1 MIPLLCLDQ
10 FEEIFSLAREN
21 PQRSQEVKQ
30 FTIELADLVEGRCPE
45 TIKAHLDDHPDKAKI
60 FSFSRQPYKIILS
73 LREDYL
79 ADLEGLRKGM
89 PSVIHNRMR
98 LTPMSG
104 DQALTVADQ
113 TQGRLMET
121 SVAESIVR
129 LVAGEQGETYEAL
142 TELRI
147 EPALLSL
154 VCRELNEQRIAY
166 KARQINA
173 QSVTTSNREQI
184 LENFYDRSL
193 ENESSE
199 LRQFIE
205 DRLITL
211 NGFRNSEAYDNA
223 LGIAGITPEALFR
236 LVKRRLLRLE
246 ERGGVKR
253 IELIHDVLT
262 SVVRKSRDQR
272 WVLERQRQAE
282 AAREKTEEA
291 FRASKR
297 RAVFYLVMLF
307 IASCASLWGW
317 WSWWDAEEAR
327 MTADQERF
335 RSDKLLSFMLSE
347 KLQAEM
353 RDIGRGDLL
362 ELVQK
367 KSEENLKDQSF
378 NRGLALR
385 NSGNLNRSRGQ
396 LNLAIENF
404 LQAQAIFER
413 FIDTKGDKAKI
424 ELARTLVQMGDVL
437 SDKGK
442 LSKAL
447 KVYEQ
452 AVQIRRYI
460 ATQYTNKISH
470 ELFEIYEQNSTPAL
484 ELAETLDGLGTLYFR
499 IGEVSTAFKHYEEA
513 ISIAVDHLFEPIN
526 LIDESAA
533 IYEYPSEPNF
543 LALKVL
549 ASVLANKSVRN
560 VWITNE
566 RRHFDSGLF
575 IMNEYLKAKPLSAVS
590 RHDESRIIFWL
601 SQNDNI
607 SIDDKLAVI
616 RKVIEGFE
624 MLRRVDSKNFL
635 WRNEWANIQWI
646 YGDQLLDSC
655 STESQSC
662 SDKNFTMMEAK
673 RRFHEG
679 LEQLRVLVEMDKA
692 NLSWK
697 LDLAA
702 ALRDYAISLKKK
714 KKLPFE
720 YMSFLDEAI
729 EIYSQLILDI
739 NDTET
744 RTWYA
749 WTYKERASGWQQLG
763 KAEKALEDLQQARI
777 IYEDLVNRLPDHPYF
792 GNLLIQILDDEISLR
807 EKNSDDSVLVSLIK
821 RRDELKL
828 ANKVVDDSDNYQNS
842 EWTRQKEV
850 AEEAKQKNKP
860 EVATA
865 AYQIGIKA
873 LLEDAKADPKRAEI
887 WNQLAQAQYQL
898 AEVFYTSN
906 LLAKS
911 IATYREAIL
920 SAKEATV
927 LSPEKDNFQ
936 NWLHVIHFALGVAL
950 QETKELESA
959 RDQFLDSL
967 IPLKVALKLN
977 STESV
982 YHQNAREAYRM
993 IYLIEQELLK
1003 HNPGN
1008 YSRLFDGRKSALQ
1021 QRLYAAWNAM
1031 AFSSNQERALQLQKL
1046 FMARRDLA
1054 EFLAFEKQDLK
1065 QALSLM
1071 EQVVIDAEK
1080 TVADKPKNP
1089 ELYCRLGEADYAI
1102 GMLRREQLLPG
1113 WEESIRKGLLAID
1126 WGISIAKKE
1135 EPICHIFSGAYRK
1148 NLGKYLLKDG
1158 RADDGKE
1165 ELKKALSASQK
1176 VLQYWPND
1184 EQIKQDIEV
1193 ILQEL
1198 SAFDKNSDQPFIPI
1212 LKQPTIPIPAIKPL
1226 LTG

>member
-1 MIPLLCLDQ
+1 MNTPAISSLPAAEQILVDEEHPWPGLASFREQDEHYFKGRRHDMEKLRTLVDRERLTVLFGVSGLGKSSLLQAGLFPRLRQENTFPVYIRLDFADTAISLSEQVFSAIARQAQDNAIEAPAHTEQETLWAYFHRKDAEFWDARNRMVIPLLCFDQ
-10 FEEIFSLAREN
+10 FEEIFTLGREN

-30 FTIELADLVEGRCPE
+30 FIGDLADLVEGRCPDA
-45 TIKAHLDDHPDKAKI
+45 IKAHLDDHPDEAKF
-60 FSFSRQPYKIILS
+60 FSFSRHPYKVILS

-89 PSVIHNRMR
+89 PSLIHNRMR
-98 LTPMSG
+98 LAPMSG
-104 DQALTVADQ
+104 DQALAVADQ
-113 TQGRLMET
+113 TQGRLMEAR
-121 SVAESIVR
+121 VAELIVR
-129 LVAGEQGETYEAL
+129 LVAGKRGEASEAL
-142 TELRI
+142 SELRI

-154 VCRELNEQRIAY
+154 VCRELNERRIATHA
-166 KARQINA
+166 KQIDA
-173 QSVTTSNREQI
+173 QSVASSREQI
-184 LENFYDRSL
+184 LENFYERSL
-193 ENESSE
+193 ENESPA

-205 DRLITL
+205 DKLITI
-211 NGFRNSEAYDNA
+211 NGFFRNSEAFDNA
-223 LGIAGITPEALFR
+223 LETPGITREALFR
-236 LVKRRLLRLE
+236 LVQNRLLRME
-246 ERGGVKR
+246 ERNSVKR

-262 SVVRKSRDQR
+262 GVVRKSRDQR

-282 AAREKTEEA
+282 AARERTEEA

-297 RAVFYLVMLF
+297 RAFFYLVMLI

-353 RDIGRGDLL
+353 RDTGRGVLL

-367 KSEENLKDQSF
+367 KSEENLKDESF

-424 ELARTLVQMGDVL
+424 ELARTLAQMGDVL

-484 ELAETLDGLGTLYFR
+484 ELAETLDGLGNLYFR
-499 IGEVSTAFKHYEEA
+499 MGEVSTAFKHYEEA

-543 LALKVL
+543 VALKVL
-549 ASVLANKSVRN
+549 ASVLAHKSIRN
-560 VWITNE
+560 FWITNE

-575 IMNEYLKAKPLSAVS
+575 IMSECLKARPLSAVS
-590 RHDESRIIFWL
+590 RLEESRIIFWL

-607 SIDDKLAVI
+607 SIDDKLAEI

-624 MLRRVDSKNFL
+624 ILRRVDSKNFL
-635 WRNEWANIQWI
+635 WRHEWANIQWI
-646 YGDQLLDSC
+646 YGDQLMNSC
-655 STESQSC
+655 LSESQSC

-702 ALRDYAISLKKK
+702 ALRDYAIFLKNK

-749 WTYKERASGWQQLG
+749 WTYQERASGWQQLG

-850 AEEAKQKNKP
+850 AEEAKQKKQTRGSYGSLSNWNKGFIEGYGSRP
-860 EVATA
+860 
-865 AYQIGIKA
+865 KA
-873 LLEDAKADPKRAEI
+873 SG
-887 WNQLAQAQYQL
+887 N
-898 AEVFYTSN
+898 
-906 LLAKS
+906 
-911 IATYREAIL
+911 
-920 SAKEATV
+920 
-927 LSPEKDNFQ
+927 
-936 NWLHVIHFALGVAL
+936 
-950 QETKELESA
+950 LESVGA
-959 RDQFLDSL
+959 S
-967 IPLKVALKLN
+967 PV
-977 STESV
+977 ST
-982 YHQNAREAYRM
+982 
-993 IYLIEQELLK
+993 
-1003 HNPGN
+1003 
-1008 YSRLFDGRKSALQ
+1008 
-1021 QRLYAAWNAM
+1021 
-1031 AFSSNQERALQLQKL
+1031 
-1046 FMARRDLA
+1046 
-1054 EFLAFEKQDLK
+1054 
-1065 QALSLM
+1065 
-1071 EQVVIDAEK
+1071 
-1080 TVADKPKNP
+1080 
-1089 ELYCRLGEADYAI
+1089 C
-1102 GMLRREQLLPG
+1102 
-1113 WEESIRKGLLAID
+1113 
-1126 WGISIAKKE
+1126 
-1135 EPICHIFSGAYRK
+1135 
-1148 NLGKYLLKDG
+1148 
-1158 RADDGKE
+1158 
-1165 ELKKALSASQK
+1165 
-1176 VLQYWPND
+1176 
-1184 EQIKQDIEV
+1184 
-1193 ILQEL
+1193 
-1198 SAFDKNSDQPFIPI
+1198 
-1212 LKQPTIPIPAIKPL
+1212 
-1226 LTG
+1226 